1 MSTEPKK
8 VDRRKFLYAGVGAA
22 IIVLGGATLYLATKP
37 AETVT
42 SVSTSTATTTATTAT
57 TVPTTSVVTTTVP
70 TTTTVSTT
78 STATTTSSVAAKP
91 IEIWWVTEFFAEEQL
106 AFMEIANDF
115 TKETGIPVHVT
126 FYDFQAAEAKLFTA
140 IKTGQVPDMSNDIG
154 TALGARLAWEG
165 ALLDVSDVIED
176 LKKTGDLIPVAL
188 EDCYIVDGVSKKRS
202 YYQVPHALQPFV
214 NTYWADVL
222 EKYTGASKPPEDWDG
237 WWGTFK
243 KAQDNGAMK
252 DLGMYAIAFC
262 LYSAGGDSE
271 DAFSETMFAYGANP
285 LTGDGKVNYKDAG
298 FKKAVTETLD
308 FIVGLYKN
316 GYVPPGATAWDDSSN
331 NVAVE
336 SKKVIM
342 TYSNGSLSIP
352 LWFSRN
358 QKENYDKYIYWADFP
373 KKGPYGN
380 EYKLSLIGGTVSF
393 VMKDGK
399 NTEGAKQFIEY
410 FMRPENYNR
419 WFLGYGYRYLPVLKP
434 SLETL
439 PLYTN
444 SNDHNVYPSKFYLER
459 GTADYRYV
467 NPVWGKASYGE
478 HVWSD
483 MMTGVLVKNKSI
495 SEAVDT
501 AFSRL
506 EELSKQYGE

>member
-1 MSTEPKK
+1 ML
-8 VDRRKFLYAGVGAA
+8 VNRRQAISKIAAVSAGLGVAVVAA
-22 IIVLGGATLYLATKP
+22 GIGGYLAGTQTAP
-37 AETVT
+37 ARTVEK
-42 SVSTSTATTTATTAT
+42 
-57 TVPTTSVVTTTVP
+57 TV
-70 TTTTVSTT
+70 TT
-78 STATTTSSVAAKP
+78 STALPTTYVTTAASAVKP
-91 IEIWWVTEFFAEEQL
+91 IEVWWVTEFFPEEQL

-154 TALGARLAWEG
+154 TAIGTRLAWEG

-176 LKKTGDLIPVAL
+176 LKKTGDLIPVAP
-188 EDCYIVDGVSKKRS
+188 ENCYIVDGVSKKRS
-202 YYQVPHALQPFV
+202 YFQFPQALQPFV

-222 EKYTGASKPPEDWDG
+222 EKYTGVSKPPEDWND
-237 WWGTFK
+237 WWGIFK

-252 DLGMYAIAFC
+252 DLGMYAFGFC

-271 DAFSETMFAYGANP
+271 DAFSETMFAYGGKP
-285 LTGDGKVNYKDAG
+285 LTEDGKVNYKDPA
-298 FKKAVTETLD
+298 FKKAVTETLE
-308 FIVGLYKN
+308 FIVDLYKG
-316 GYVPPGATAWDDSSN
+316 GYIPPGATAWDDSSN

-352 LWFSRN
+352 LWFFRN
-358 QKENYDKYIYWADFP
+358 QPENYKNYIYWADFP

-380 EYKLSLIGGTVSF
+380 EYKLSVIGGTVSF
-393 VMKDGK
+393 IMKDGK
-399 NTEGAKQFIEY
+399 NTEGAKQFLEF
-410 FMRPENYNR
+410 FMKPENYNK
-419 WFLGYGYRYLPVLKP
+419 WFLGYGYRYLPVLKS

-439 PLYTN
+439 QLYKDP
-444 SNDHNVYPSKFYLER
+444 NDHNIYPSKFYLER
-459 GTADYRYV
+459 ATADYRYI

-478 HVWSD
+478 HIWSN
-483 MMTGVLVKNKSI
+483 MVTSVLVKNVPI
-495 SEAVDT
+495 SDAIDA